1 MPTAATDFRW
11 LPRRPDL
18 AEVGLSIDAVSTG
31 NIVRQKSLD

>member
-11 LPRRPDL
+11 LPRHLNL
-18 AEVGLSIDAVSTG
+18 AEVTVSIEAISMG